1 MTSKK
6 KEQEKGPFE
15 RVVDAISDFMGQP
28 LSDESYEVMKPKT
41 VKKAKTVA
49 KKAGAKGKK
58 KRAPTRKKRASKTR
72 KSKKA

>member
-6 KEQEKGPFE
+6 KEKGPFE

-28 LSDESYEVMKPKT
+28 LSDESYEVVKKET
-41 VKKAKTVA
+41 VKKAKAAAT
-49 KKAGAKGKK
+49 GKK
-58 KRAPTRKKRASKTR
+58 KRAPKKKRASKAR